1 MLAVETLASRNEW
14 AVPPKAHIAYAYVIE
29 VGGKEQRDKLA
40 LALSVMGGM
49 QVGEVAAL
57 TLGDVRGLD
66 GRAVDI
72 IHLAKHQT
80 KGHRSRRVFVGDELR
95 KILTA
100 FLSNSKNRP
109 DTVPLIAS
117 SRTGRHMCT
126 VTLSTRIKS
135 IYRAAGID
143 TSSHAGRRTFATRKN
158 ELGIGM
164 ATIQQ
169 LMGHSSIQ
177 TTALYCHVSDEQLRN
192 AANA

>member
-1 MLAVETLASRNEW
+1 MAKAKVLSKEEVRRVLRIAETGSHGR
-14 AVPPKAHIAYAYVIE
+14 
-29 VGGKEQRDKLA
+29 RDKLA
-40 LALSVMGGM
+40 LALSIMGGM
-49 QVGEVAAL
+49 RVGEIASLKVS
-57 TLGDVRGLD
+57 DVRGID
-66 GRAVDI
+66 GRAVEV

-80 KGHRSRRVFVGDELR
+80 KGNRSRRVFLGEELR
-95 KILTA
+95 KVINGYLALRGTTA
-100 FLSNSKNRP
+100 
-109 DTVPLIAS
+109 DAAALISS
-117 SRTGRHMCT
+117 SRTGQHMCT

-192 AANA
+192 AANAG

>member
-1 MLAVETLASRNEW
+1 MAKAKVLTKEEVRRVLRIAETGN
-14 AVPPKAHIAYAYVIE
+14 H
-29 VGGKEQRDKLA
+29 GQRDKLA
-40 LALSVMGGM
+40 LALSILGGM
-49 QVGEVAAL
+49 RVGEIAAL
-57 TLGDVRGLD
+57 TIGDVRGLD
-66 GRAVDI
+66 GKAVEV

-80 KGHRSRRVFVGDELR
+80 KGNRSRRVFLGEELR
-95 KILTA
+95 KIINGYLA
-100 FLSNSKNRP
+100 LRGKGA
-109 DTVPLIAS
+109 DTDALIPS
-117 SRTGRHMCT
+117 SRTRRHMNT

-177 TTALYCHVSDEQLRN
+177 TTAIYCSVSDEQLRN
-192 AANA
+192 AANAG

>member
-1 MLAVETLASRNEW
+1 MAKAKVLTKDEAKRVLRIAETGR
-14 AVPPKAHIAYAYVIE
+14 H
-29 VGGKEQRDKLA
+29 GQRDKLA
-40 LALSVMGGM
+40 LALSILGGM
-49 QVGEVAAL
+49 RVGEIAAL
-57 TLGDVRGLD
+57 TIGDVRGLD
-66 GRAVDI
+66 GRAVEV

-80 KGHRSRRVFVGDELR
+80 KGNRSRRVFLGDELR
-95 KILTA
+95 RILTH
-100 FLSNSKNRP
+100 FLSNSSKSP
-109 DTVPLIAS
+109 DADPLIAS
-117 SRTGRHMCT
+117 SRTRKHMGT
-126 VTLSTRIKS
+126 VTLSTRMKA

-192 AANA
+192 AANAG

>member
-1 MLAVETLASRNEW
+1 MAKAKVLTKDEAKRVLRIAETLN
-14 AVPPKAHIAYAYVIE
+14 H
-29 VGGKEQRDKLA
+29 GQRDRVA
-40 LALSVMGGM
+40 LALSIMGGM
-49 QVGEVAAL
+49 RVGEIAAL
-57 TLGDVRGLD
+57 TVGDVRGLD
-66 GRAVDI
+66 GRAVEV

-80 KGHRSRRVFVGDELR
+80 KGHRSRRVFVGEELR
-95 KILTA
+95 KILTN
-100 FLSNSKNRP
+100 FLGNSRNLQ
-109 DTVPLIAS
+109 DAAPLIRS

-192 AANA
+192 AANAA

>member
-1 MLAVETLASRNEW
+1 MAKAKVLTKDEGKRVLRIAETLNN
-14 AVPPKAHIAYAYVIE
+14 
-29 VGGKEQRDKLA
+29 GQRDRVA
-40 LALSVMGGM
+40 LALSIMGGM
-49 QVGEVAAL
+49 RVGEIAAL
-57 TLGDVRGLD
+57 KLGDVRGID
-66 GRAVDI
+66 GKAVEV

-80 KGHRSRRVFVGDELR
+80 KGNRSRRVFVGDELR
-95 KILTA
+95 RILTN
-100 FLSNSKNRP
+100 FLSNSRNLS
-109 DTVPLIAS
+109 DAAPLIRS
-117 SRTGRHMCT
+117 SRTGRHMST
-126 VTLSTRIKS
+126 VTLSTRMKA

-192 AANA
+192 AANAG

>member
-1 MLAVETLASRNEW
+1 MAKAKVLTKDEAKRVLRIAETLN
-14 AVPPKAHIAYAYVIE
+14 H
-29 VGGKEQRDKLA
+29 GQRDRVA
-40 LALSVMGGM
+40 LALSIMAGM
-49 QVGEVAAL
+49 RIGEIAAL
-57 TLGDVRGLD
+57 KIGDVRGLD

-72 IHLAKHQT
+72 IQLTRHQT

-95 KILTA
+95 RILTQ
-100 FLSNSKNRP
+100 FLSNSSNLS
-109 DTVPLIAS
+109 DAAPLIAS
-117 SRTGRHMCT
+117 SRTGRHMST
-126 VTLSTRIKS
+126 VTLSTRLKF

-177 TTALYCHVSDEQLRN
+177 TTALYCSVSDEQLRN
-192 AANA
+192 AANAG

>member
-1 MLAVETLASRNEW
+1 M
-14 AVPPKAHIAYAYVIE
+14 PKAKVLTKDEAKRVLRIAE
-29 VGGKEQRDKLA
+29 TGNHGLRDKLA
-40 LALSVMGGM
+40 LALSIMGGM
-49 QVGEVAAL
+49 RVGEIAAL
-57 TLGDVRGLD
+57 TIGDVRGLD
-66 GRAVDI
+66 GRAADI

-80 KGHRSRRVFVGDELR
+80 KGNRSRRVFLGDELR
-95 KILTA
+95 KIING
-100 FLSNSKNRP
+100 FLSYSTNLP
-109 DTVPLIAS
+109 DTAPLIAS
-117 SRTGRHMCT
+117 SRTRQHMSN
-126 VTLSTRIKS
+126 VTLSMRIKS

>member
-1 MLAVETLASRNEW
+1 MAKAKVLTKDEVRRVLRIAETG
-14 AVPPKAHIAYAYVIE
+14 AH
-29 VGGKEQRDKLA
+29 GQRDKLA
-40 LALSVMGGM
+40 LALSIMGGM
-49 QVGEVAAL
+49 RVGEIAAL
-57 TLGDVRGLD
+57 TIADVRGLD

-80 KGHRSRRVFVGDELR
+80 KGHRSRRVFLGDELR
-95 KILTA
+95 KIING
-100 FLSNSKNRP
+100 FLSYSTSAP
-109 DTVPLIAS
+109 DTAPLIAS
-117 SRTGRHMCT
+117 SRTRRHMSN
-126 VTLSTRIKS
+126 VTLSMRIKS

-177 TTALYCHVSDEQLRN
+177 TTAIYCAVSDEQLKN
-192 AANA
+192 AANAG